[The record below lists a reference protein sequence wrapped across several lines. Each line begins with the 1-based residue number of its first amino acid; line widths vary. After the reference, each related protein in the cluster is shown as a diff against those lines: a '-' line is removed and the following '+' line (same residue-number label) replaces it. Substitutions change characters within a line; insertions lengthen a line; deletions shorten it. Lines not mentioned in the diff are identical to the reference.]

1 MSRKQTRTCCVC
13 HSDYNFCPICNP
25 EDSNKPSWY
34 FAYCS
39 ENCKNVYKVTSD
51 YENKK
56 IKADEAKL
64 ELNKLNLTNLNTFG
78 ESYQNTVAKI
88 NKEVLFSR
96 KEKNKESTEKTIK
109 NEESVELNKDC
120 KKPRIKKVSNVGEV
134 E

>member
-13 HSDYNFCPICNP
+13 HNDYDFCPICNP
-25 EDSNKPSWY
+25 EDRVKPSWY

-39 ENCKNVYKVTSD
+39 ENCKDVYKVTSD
-51 YENKK
+51 YENGK

-64 ELNKLNLTNLNTFG
+64 ELNKLNLTNLKTFG
-78 ESYQNTVAKI
+78 ESYQNTVTKI
-88 NKEVLFSR
+88 NKEVLSSR
-96 KEKNKESTEKTIK
+96 KEKNKESTEKAIK
-109 NEESVELNKDC
+109 NEETVELNKDY